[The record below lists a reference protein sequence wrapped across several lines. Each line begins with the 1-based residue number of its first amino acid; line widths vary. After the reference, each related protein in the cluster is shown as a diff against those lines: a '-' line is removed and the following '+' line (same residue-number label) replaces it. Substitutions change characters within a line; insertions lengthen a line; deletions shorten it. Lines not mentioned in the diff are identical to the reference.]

1 MQRPAVTST
10 AAAPESRSRAW
21 LPTSSFVVL
30 VIAFVAI
37 LVIAV
42 LAYRSLEARAEA
54 ADALVLVASNVSHSA
69 AAKVRLVARRRGTPL
84 ASAMGPSVSRVRASI
99 ASAFIAARAL
109 EDARDDVAVT
119 RGRPLRTGT

>member
-1 MQRPAVTST
+1 MSALR
-10 AAAPESRSRAW
+10 
-21 LPTSSFVVL
+21 VL
-30 VIAFVAI
+30 VVGGLTRLDPFYRDAPSGIEI
-37 LVIAV
+37 DAV
-42 LAYRSLEARAEA
+42 YVDCPSLEARAEA

-109 EDARDDVAVT
+109 EDARDDVGVT